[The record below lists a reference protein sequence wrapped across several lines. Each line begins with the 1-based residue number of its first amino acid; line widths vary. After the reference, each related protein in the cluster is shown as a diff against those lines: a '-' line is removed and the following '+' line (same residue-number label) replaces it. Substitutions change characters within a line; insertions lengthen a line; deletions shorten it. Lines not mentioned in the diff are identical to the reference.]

1 MPSRFLD
8 RAQIADLIPHDG
20 SMCLLDHVLDWQN
33 DVIHCIAVSH
43 RDTTNPMR
51 LDGRL
56 GAATGIEYAAQAMA
70 VHGALR
76 ARRETAAKKGYLTR
90 VQQVTFHVD
99 ALDDCVEPLR
109 IEARLLMGNEQ
120 IVRYAF
126 SVAGG
131 DRVLLTGQATVM
143 LEAGL
148 LD

>member
-1 MPSRFLD
+1 MPPCFLD

-43 RDTTNPMR
+43 RDAANPMR

-56 GAATGIEYAAQAMA
+56 GAAAGIEYAAQAMA

-90 VQQVTFHVD
+90 VQQVTFRVD